1 MAVHRFG
8 IRSSVWCWAKIFD
21 LDQAAFRSGSQ
32 RSGWPYYCSFM
43 YESFPTEMTFETG
56 IDKINL
62 RIRAVYVSGR
72 SDLGLCISP
81 TECLMPASSVN
92 TSLQNGGN
100 SNLSALFT
108 LKLRTFHLWGKA
120 LLRFCSGSNKN
131 KCTVTFWSIFGQ
143 LVYLSA
149 VKGRGLLRKK
159 TGLSQ
164 PILRKW
170 HIPGVPNKR
179 ILRLI
184 SVSDNLLFCCEKHY
198 ST

>member
-32 RSGWPYYCSFM
+32 RSGLPYYCSFM
-43 YESFPTEMTFETG
+43 YESFPIEMKFETG

-62 RIRAVYVSGR
+62 GIRAVYVSGR
-72 SDLGLCISP
+72 SDLGLRISP
-81 TECLMPASSVN
+81 TECLMSASSVN
-92 TSLQNGGN
+92 TALQNGGN
-100 SNLSALFT
+100 SNQSALFT
-108 LKLRTFHLWGKA
+108 LKLRTLHLWGKG
-120 LLRFCSGSNKN
+120 LLCFCSGSNKN
-131 KCTVTFWSIFGQ
+131 KCAVTVWSIFGQ
-143 LVYLSA
+143 LVYLSV

-179 ILRLI
+179 IWRLI
-184 SVSDNLLFCCEKHY
+184 SVSDN
-198 ST
+198 